1 MSKETG
7 QKRGRESS
15 RAKSS
20 GRLGRRKGGTVRC
33 PKGGIAPACG
43 SKLLFRSVMIR
54 SVRMHLFSQNAWRTA
69 LSDASSLSKYL
80 RPLLFDKSYLIFF
93 FSRKLSERKNLTNTF
108 STRECVCAS
117 VLAVITCSAA
127 CSVKFRRARLSALR
141 QVLVIVQF
149 CCARSNSTA
158 SCAFVC
164 ARSNSFLFSRN
175 DVSFC

>member
-7 QKRGRESS
+7 RKRGRESS

-33 PKGGIAPACG
+33 PKGGIAPAYG

-80 RPLLFDKSYLIFF
+80 GPLLFDKSYLIFS
-93 FSRKLSERKNLTNTF
+93 FSRKLSERKNLSNTF
-108 STRECVCAS
+108 RRASACARVFS
-117 VLAVITCSAA
+117 AVITCSA
-127 CSVKFRRARLSALR
+127 VFG
-141 QVLVIVQF
+141 QIP
-149 CCARSNSTA
+149 

-164 ARSNSFLFSRN
+164 APSSSCHRAILLCLVKFHRIVRVYLRSVKFFLVFAQ
-175 DVSFC
+175 